1 MPVSA
6 DPVLVPYAACKVLNA
21 LEPLPVVTWKQ
32 AGVDFFN
39 ALAAGCREKGAAV
52 IGHIKG
58 FLDLGTA
65 GYFYF
70 STTGTNQGAGSRG
83 AAAGT
88 AASSRLDLNV
98 LVYGLGEK
106 EIAAVIATAAPYLGQ
121 ALQATRT
128 IHKAHGH
135 HSHNHDCDLNSIKH
149 PSKI

>member
-1 MPVSA
+1 MSVP
-6 DPVLVPYAACKVLNA
+6 DEPVLVPYAVSLILKAQ
-21 LEPLPVVTWKQ
+21 EPLPVVAWEQ

-58 FLDLGTA
+58 FLDMGGA

-70 STTGTNQGAGSRG
+70 STTGTNQGTGSRG

-88 AASSRLDLNV
+88 AASGRLDLNV

-106 EIAAVIATAAPYLGQ
+106 EIAAVIATAAPFLGQ
-121 ALQATRT
+121 ALQATWILQET
-128 IHKAHGH
+128 NKPEH
-135 HSHNHDCDLNSIKH
+135 HHEHHD
-149 PSKI
+149 